1 MKLKNLEYF
10 VVIAEQKS
18 LHKAAEVLFNSQPN
32 LTRAM
37 HSLEEE
43 VGADLLIRS
52 NQGVELT
59 PIGESLYYYAKSII
73 NQLEAVSGLK
83 MLSQETV
90 QSKLNVAVA
99 RIIFADDLMLRF
111 YETVKSNHT
120 TINLFETTV
129 EEVIDSVAALQSE
142 IGIVAINNF
151 QFPIFRRSLAI
162 KELEFEVLDKGPIY
176 IQVSEASPLL
186 KKEKIY
192 AEDLLDYSYIHLPY
206 DYYANINFG
215 LSMDGIRFSD
225 FRKTITM
232 NNYHAIIRMLKHAD
246 AFIFGNK
253 WQMEELAKGRIVS
266 REIENI
272 NSEMMLIWIKRKKE
286 VISDNGRKF
295 LELFRDYY
303 GENQDSRNA

>member
-10 VVIAEQKS
+10 IVIAEQKS

-43 VGADLLIRS
+43 VGAELLIRS

-59 PIGESLYYYAKSII
+59 PTGESLYYYAKSII
-73 NQLEAVSGLK
+73 NQLEAVSSLK

-129 EEVIDSVAALQSE
+129 EEAINSVATLQSE

-151 QFPIFRRSLAI
+151 QFPIFRRSLAL
-162 KELEFEVLDKGPIY
+162 KELDFEVLDRGPIY
-176 IQVSEASPLL
+176 IQVSEESPLF

-225 FRKTITM
+225 FKKTITM

-272 NSEMMLIWIKRKKE
+272 NSEMLLIWIKRKKE
-286 VISDNGRKF
+286 VISTNGRKF
-295 LELFRDYY
+295 LELFKMYY
-303 GENQDSRNA
+303 KE